1 MKGTHRIIVEN
12 SRIRFEFEVKSNLT
26 IVRGDSATGKTT
38 LVEMIGEYFNNGN
51 ASGIN
56 YVCDKPCAVLAGR
69 RWENSLLDI
78 QDSIVFI
85 DTGNDFITSERF
97 ASLIKDTDNYYV
109 IVSREPLSSLS
120 YSSKDI
126 YGIRNLG
133 KSEASSQTINEF
145 YQLYGRE
152 GENITI

>member
-1 MKGTHRIIVEN
+1 MNGLHRIIVEN
-12 SRIRFEFEVKSNLT
+12 SRIRYEFEVRSNLT

-38 LVEMIGEYFNNGN
+38 LVELIEEYYNNGD

-56 YVCDKPCAVLAGR
+56 YVCDKPCAILAGR

-85 DTGNDFITSERF
+85 DAGNEFISSERF
-97 ASLIKDTDNYYV
+97 ALLIKDTDNYYV
-109 IVSREPLSSLS
+109 IVSREPLPNLS
-120 YSSKDI
+120 YSNEEI

-133 KSEASSQTINEF
+133 EYGTANQTINEF
-145 YQLYGRE
+145 YHLYGRE
-152 GENITI
+152 EKARIS